1 MIIRFLVCNFH
12 KITILA
18 SLSSCCDIFVI
29 FFFWEWVLSNPSSSE
44 INDCG
49 LGKISEEM
57 FERTMDMFEKVA
69 YTQQCD

>member
-1 MIIRFLVCNFH
+1 MIIRFLVCNFR
-12 KITILA
+12 KINILA

-29 FFFWEWVLSNPSSSE
+29 FFREWVLSNPSSSE

-57 FERTMDMFEKVA
+57 FERTMDMFEKAA
-69 YTQQCD
+69 YTRQCD